1 MMFINFKYKFD
12 HYNKEDVLTAKICYG
27 GHELFLWD
35 TTTEEAYTRAM
46 QLANIDVRVDWDW
59 EEEEDGDDE
68 NTYDEQPLID

>member
-1 MMFINFKYKFD
+1 MMFIKFKYEFD
-12 HYNKEDVLTAKICYG
+12 HYNKEDVLTAKICYD

-35 TTTEEAYTRAM
+35 TTIEGAYTRAI

-59 EEEEDGDDE
+59 GEDDGDDE